1 MTIASTAFGRQI
13 TRRTVLGGVAAMIAA
28 PALAQEQDFP
38 SRPLRILVP
47 YSAGGTSD
55 TAARLAA
62 DPLSRHLGQAVVV
75 ENRGGAGG
83 LTGTEAFFAMPADGY
98 TLLLGGAGPFAIIP
112 PTKKVSY
119 SVERDILP
127 LGTIWRSPQLFAVNP
142 KLGLQT
148 MAGFLARARAN
159 PGKVL
164 VGSAGVGALTHLSI
178 ELLKREAKIDVT
190 HVPYRSTGGTLPA
203 LIGGHIDAAFGD
215 VSVLA
220 TYVRAGTITA
230 LAIAAP
236 ERSPL
241 LPNLVTMSE
250 AGLPGLQ
257 AENWFGL
264 VVNSRTPA
272 LVVARL
278 RAAMLETQNDP
289 AYRESLVKQGTSAGE
304 PGFETFDKLIHAE
317 IARWKPIVTA
327 PGFQV
332 Q

>member
-1 MTIASTAFGRQI
+1 MATASTTPGRQI
-13 TRRTVLGGVAAMIAA
+13 TRRTLLGGTAAMIAA
-28 PALAQEQDFP
+28 PAVAQEPDFP
-38 SRPLRILVP
+38 SRPVRILVP

-55 TAARLAA
+55 TAARLVS
-62 DPLSRHLGQAVVV
+62 DPLSRHLGQAVVI

-83 LTGTEAFFAMPADGY
+83 LTGTEAYFATPADGY
-98 TLLLGGAGPFAIIP
+98 TLLVGGAGPFAIIP

-119 SVERDILP
+119 SVKQDVLP
-127 LGTIWRSPQLFAVNP
+127 LGTIWRSPQLLAVNP

-148 MAGFLARARAN
+148 MADFIARARSN

-178 ELLKREAKIDVT
+178 ELLKREANIDVT
-190 HVPYRSTGGTLPA
+190 HVPYSSTGGTLPA

-220 TYVRAGTITA
+220 SYVHAGNITA

-250 AGLPGLQ
+250 AGLPGIQ

-264 VVNSRTPA
+264 VVNSRAPA
-272 LVVARL
+272 PVVARL
-278 RAAMLETQNDP
+278 RAAMLATQNDP
-289 AYRESLVKQGTSAGE
+289 AYRESLGKQGASSGE
-304 PGFETFDKLIHAE
+304 PGFESFDKLIHAE

-332 Q
+332 R

>member
-1 MTIASTAFGRQI
+1 MTTASTTPCRQI
-13 TRRTVLGGVAAMIAA
+13 TRRTVLGGAAAMIAA
-28 PALAQEQDFP
+28 PALAQEPDFP
-38 SRPLRILVP
+38 SRPLRIIVP

-55 TAARLAA
+55 TAARLVA
-62 DPLSRHLGQAVVV
+62 DPLGRHLGQSVVV

-83 LTGTEAFFAMPADGY
+83 LTGTEAYFAMPADGY

-112 PTKKVSY
+112 PTRKVSY
-119 SVERDILP
+119 VVEQDVVS

-142 KLGLQT
+142 KLGINT
-148 MAGFLARARAN
+148 MPEFLARARAN

-164 VGSAGVGALTHLSI
+164 VGSAGIGALTHLSI

-203 LIGGHIDAAFGD
+203 LIGGHIDATFGD

-241 LPNLVTMSE
+241 LPDLATMAE
-250 AGLPGLQ
+250 AGLPGIQ

-272 LVVARL
+272 PAVARL
-278 RAAMLETQNDP
+278 RAAMLATQNDP

-304 PGFETFDKLIHAE
+304 PGVESFDKLIHAE

>member
-1 MTIASTAFGRQI
+1 MTTASWALCRPI
-13 TRRTVLGGVAAMIAA
+13 TRRTMLGAALMIAT
-28 PALAQEQDFP
+28 PILAEEHDFP
-38 SRPLRILVP
+38 SRPVRILVP

-55 TAARLAA
+55 TAARLVA

-98 TLLLGGAGPFAIIP
+98 TLLVGGAGPFAIIP

-119 SVERDILP
+119 SVEHDVLP
-127 LGTIWRSPQLFAVNP
+127 LGAIWRSPQLFAVNP
-142 KLGLQT
+142 RLGLRT
-148 MAGFLARARAN
+148 MADFLARARAN
-159 PGKVL
+159 PGKIL
-164 VGSAGVGALTHLSI
+164 VGSAGIGALTHLSI

-220 TYVRAGTITA
+220 TYVRAGTIAA

-236 ERSPL
+236 RRSPL
-241 LPNLVTMSE
+241 LPDLVTMSE
-250 AGLPGLQ
+250 AGLPGFE

-264 VVNSRTPA
+264 VVNSRTPEP
-272 LVVARL
+272 VVAHL
-278 RAAMLETQNDP
+278 RAAMLATQNDLV
-289 AYRESLVKQGTSAGE
+289 YRENLVKQGAGV
-304 PGFETFDKLIHAE
+304 G
-317 IARWKPIVTA
+317 
-327 PGFQV
+327 
-332 Q
+332 

>member
-148 MAGFLARARAN
+148 MADFLARARAN

-220 TYVRAGTITA
+220 TYVRGRDHCGSRHCGSRALTVITKPGHHVGSRPAGSSGRELVWPRGQFPYA
-230 LAIAAP
+230 GAGRGAP
-236 ERSPL
+236 ARGDVGDAERS
-241 LPNLVTMSE
+241 
-250 AGLPGLQ
+250 GLP
-257 AENWFGL
+257 
-264 VVNSRTPA
+264 R
-272 LVVARL
+272 
-278 RAAMLETQNDP
+278 
-289 AYRESLVKQGTSAGE
+289 E
-304 PGFETFDKLIHAE
+304 PGQAGHE
-317 IARWKPIVTA
+317 R
-327 PGFQV
+327 G
-332 Q
+332 

>member
-1 MTIASTAFGRQI
+1 MTTASEVLRRRL
-13 TRRTVLGGVAAMIAA
+13 TRRTLLGGVAAIIAA
-28 PALAQEQDFP
+28 PVWAEEQDFP
-38 SRPLRILVP
+38 SRPVRILVP

-55 TAARLAA
+55 TAARLVA
-62 DPLSRHLGQAVVV
+62 DHLGRHLGQAVVV

-83 LTGTEAFFAMPADGY
+83 LTGTEAFFAMQADGY
-98 TLLLGGAGPFAIIP
+98 TLLVGGAGPFAIIP

-119 SVERDILP
+119 SVAHDILP

-148 MAGFLARARAN
+148 MADFLARARAN

-164 VGSAGVGALTHLSI
+164 VGSAGIGALTHLSI

-236 ERSPL
+236 QRSPL

-250 AGLPGLQ
+250 AGLPGVQ

-264 VVNSRTPA
+264 VVNSRTPEP
-272 LVVARL
+272 VVARL
-278 RAAMLETQNDP
+278 RAAMLATQNDT
-289 AYRESLVKQGTSAGE
+289 AYRESLVKQGTSSGE
-304 PGFETFDKLIHAE
+304 PGFGSFDKLIHAE

-332 Q
+332 R